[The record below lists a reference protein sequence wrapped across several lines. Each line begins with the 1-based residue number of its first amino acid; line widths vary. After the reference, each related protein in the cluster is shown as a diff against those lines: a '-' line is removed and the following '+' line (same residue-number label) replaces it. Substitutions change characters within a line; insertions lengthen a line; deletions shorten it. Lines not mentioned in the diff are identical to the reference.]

1 MKARERMIDQETIKD
16 EQDYK
21 AMYAARRQ
29 LPILQT
35 LDDMSS
41 SLYQQDDLPVDAKK
55 VTLDVKISQETKSE
69 KVKTIATC
77 DLRIRLFQYL
87 FVLE

>member
-69 KVKTIATC
+69 KVKTITTC
-77 DLRIRLFQYL
+77 GLLIRLFQYL